1 MMALSIVVVH
11 STTIIPTYFSEI
23 WIDNI
28 LNYWDYNNVK
38 EFLLKEI
45 NHIMKSWSCKVRL
58 QRVETVIL

>member
-1 MMALSIVVVH
+1 MALSIVVVH
-11 STTIIPTYFSEI
+11 TTIIPTYFSEI

-38 EFLLKEI
+38 EFLQKEI

>member
-1 MMALSIVVVH
+1 MALSIVVVH
-11 STTIIPTYFSEI
+11 TTIIPTYFFEI

-38 EFLLKEI
+38 EFLQKEI